1 MSVRARLTLWF
12 VAAVSLLL
20 IAGSMTSYL
29 IVRSEL
35 RTQANDAVAALARA
49 AAAADPEE
57 AALDRLGRA
66 GDQIWILDA
75 SGEVTAHSQAA
86 TGATRADVLAIVS
99 GQPDA
104 LTSQAPG
111 REGRMAIVVR
121 VDETLGSTLATVRWT
136 MLGVGLGGLLLAGLV
151 GAVLATRVL
160 RPVDRMREQAD
171 LIPGDAL
178 DRRLVEGRPDE
189 LGRLARAFN
198 RLLARAQ
205 RAAQEQEQFVAD
217 ASHELKTPVTAIEGH
232 ARIVARALERG
243 DLRAARESSDV
254 VSLESRRLALMLREL
269 LALAEAGTGPADL
282 SEVRLDDITEE
293 ACAEVHAL
301 SPERRLDTH
310 CVPATVQGHAGRL
323 GELVRILVDNALKYS
338 PADTPIEVAVAD
350 KERPVLS
357 VRDHGPGISAEDR
370 ERAFDR
376 FFRGA
381 TATGTS
387 GSGLGLAI
395 ARSICE
401 RHGATIA
408 LEAAPAGGTI
418 VTVSFPARSPR

>member
-1 MSVRARLTLWF
+1 
-12 VAAVSLLL
+12 
-20 IAGSMTSYL
+20 
-29 IVRSEL
+29 
-35 RTQANDAVAALARA
+35 
-49 AAAADPEE
+49 
-57 AALDRLGRA
+57 
-66 GDQIWILDA
+66 
-75 SGEVTAHSQAA
+75 
-86 TGATRADVLAIVS
+86 
-99 GQPDA
+99 
-104 LTSQAPG
+104 
-111 REGRMAIVVR
+111 
-121 VDETLGSTLATVRWT
+121 
-136 MLGVGLGGLLLAGLV
+136 
-151 GAVLATRVL
+151 
-160 RPVDRMREQAD
+160 
-171 LIPGDAL
+171 
-178 DRRLVEGRPDE
+178 
-189 LGRLARAFN
+189 
-198 RLLARAQ
+198 
-205 RAAQEQEQFVAD
+205 
-217 ASHELKTPVTAIEGH
+217 
-232 ARIVARALERG
+232 VARALERG